1 MPTTSHTQDGGLAS
15 FWRVGTGGNGIKCQL
30 RPNKWREGCR
40 KVPTTYVQ
48 TSKMVWRGFGESGLA
63 KGERKVPTTSEQAKQ
78 FGKVFLASG
87 DWREWDKVPTTSKQ
101 KG

>member
-1 MPTTSHTQDGGLAS
+1 VPTTSKRTSGGKGVEKCQLRPNTQDGGLAS

-40 KVPTTYVQ
+40 KVPT
-48 TSKMVWRGFGESGLA
+48 M
-63 KGERKVPTTSEQAKQ
+63 SEQAKQ
-78 FGKVFLASG
+78 FGKVFLASR